1 MIGSTVHQ
9 IHFSLVA
16 KPQPSEQIRGFEFWI
31 THLYPGLQVV
41 RCAPNFGNSLKVSK
55 SKLKLGNVKDSN
67 AAVHSVD
74 SDIFCAVIHLPV
86 HPKTCTN
93 LFLNHGMLP
102 EKTNV

>member
-1 MIGSTVHQ
+1 MV
-9 IHFSLVA
+9 
-16 KPQPSEQIRGFEFWI
+16 
-31 THLYPGLQVV
+31 
-41 RCAPNFGNSLKVSK
+41 K

-74 SDIFCAVIHLPV
+74 SDIFCAVIQLPV
-86 HPKTCTN
+86 HPKTRTN